1 MLTKSDYTHRY
12 LECPMHLW
20 VWKHKQEEMHHHSQ
34 NPSLLWR
41 FEEGNM
47 VDVIA
52 RELFPHGVMIH
63 GHGGDV
69 QKQTQDQIKAGA
81 TTIFQAAAV
90 ADRIMAIADIIRFN
104 PETKKWD
111 IFEVKSS
118 SEVKKE
124 HIHDVCFQRMAF
136 RKTGFDI
143 GRVHLVYVNGD
154 YLRAGAIDPQS
165 FLIIKDIT
173 EEVDEVEDTVETDIT
188 KALAIID
195 NPKPKAGEIACTCVP
210 KECMCI
216 GHCYPG
222 LPDHS
227 IFELTR
233 IGGPKAQKL
242 YTSGVRT
249 IVDLPED
256 YKLTT
261 AQACQVQVARSGT
274 PIVERDKISEALS
287 KLKYPLSFLDY
298 ETFACAVPMFDGLH
312 PHQAMAFQYSL
323 HVLPAPGAE
332 LEHHEFLARNLGNT
346 IPELAESLRSNLPD
360 NGNVIVWYKG
370 FETARN
376 KEMAALLPA
385 FAPFFE
391 SLNERTFDLME
402 IFSHQHYVHPDFCGS
417 CSIKK
422 VLPVLIPAL
431 SHKNLTIHE
440 GMAASL
446 SWYRMFGPEK
456 SAKERDET
464 WGHLIEYCELDTF
477 AMVEIFRHLQNL

>member
-1 MLTKSDYTHRY
+1 
-12 LECPMHLW
+12 
-20 VWKHKQEEMHHHSQ
+20 
-34 NPSLLWR
+34 
-41 FEEGNM
+41 M

-52 RELFPHGVMIH
+52 RELFPDGVMIH
-63 GHGGDV
+63 GHGADV

-111 IFEVKSS
+111 IFEVKNST
-118 SEVKKE
+118 EVKKE
-124 HIHDVCFQRMAF
+124 HIHDVCFQRIAF
-136 RKTGFDI
+136 RKAGFNI
-143 GRVHLVYVNGD
+143 GTVHLVYVNGD
-154 YLRAGAIDPQS
+154 YLRAGAIDPRA
-165 FLIIKDIT
+165 FLITKDIT
-173 EEVDEVEDTVETDIT
+173 EEVDEVEDTVEADII

-195 NPKPKAGEIACTCVP
+195 NANPKEGEIVCTCVP
-210 KECMCI
+210 KECMCL

-233 IGGPKAQKL
+233 ISGPKARKL
-242 YTSGVRT
+242 YTSGTRA
-249 IVDLPED
+249 ILDLPED

-261 AQACQVQVARSGT
+261 AQACQVQVTRSGT
-274 PIVERDKISEALS
+274 PIVEKDKIAEALS
-287 KLKYPLSFLDY
+287 KLEYPLSFLDY

-346 IPELAESLRSNLPD
+346 IPDLAESLRANLPD

-464 WGHLIEYCELDTF
+464 WGNLIEYCELDTF
-477 AMVEIFRHLQNL
+477 AMVEIFRHLLSL